1 MSKFKELEFNKN
13 FNTGGTYKDWWKQAL
28 IKKPPPQLA
37 KVTKVRPTNKPEKP
51 LPTSNKNKGDDEF
64 TKYLKRLEENKRK
77 NSVPPI
83 EQSTAPV
90 PIIEQPTSPVP
101 IIEQPTPIIEQS
113 TTPAYQGNLDAFI
126 APTPI
131 IEQST
136 SPVPIIEQPTSP
148 VPIIEQP
155 TPIIEQSIAP
165 TPIIEQ
171 STSPVPIIEQ
181 SIAPTPII
189 EQSTA
194 TTAPIEEFNE
204 LVSKMEI
211 SDFTLGIENIDEIIN
226 NRQLSRY
233 FIDKYF
239 LNNYQKE
246 LEKEKYIIIFELR
259 KIVDLLYYGFEF
271 NKFVTEE
278 DIKNNEDIIIQNAK
292 SSKISFLLDRLQ
304 ELSKNNIEN
313 FKNITP
319 ENYADIKDIS
329 LSDLTDLIDLE
340 KSDSIEVMNRYLKYF
355 GYKIIISKFANG
367 ILGPTDIKSEE
378 TFERIKVIRNIL
390 NMISVSSGTEPNK
403 INKLVST
410 LIENVNLLK
419 NPNK

>member
-136 SPVPIIEQPTSP
+136 SPVPIIEQP
-148 VPIIEQP
+148 
-155 TPIIEQSIAP
+155 
-165 TPIIEQ
+165 
-171 STSPVPIIEQ
+171 TSPVPIIEQ

>member
-1 MSKFKELEFNKN
+1 
-13 FNTGGTYKDWWKQAL
+13 
-28 IKKPPPQLA
+28 
-37 KVTKVRPTNKPEKP
+37 
-51 LPTSNKNKGDDEF
+51 
-64 TKYLKRLEENKRK
+64 
-77 NSVPPI
+77 
-83 EQSTAPV
+83 
-90 PIIEQPTSPVP
+90 
-101 IIEQPTPIIEQS
+101 
-113 TTPAYQGNLDAFI
+113 
-126 APTPI
+126 
-131 IEQST
+131 
-136 SPVPIIEQPTSP
+136 
-148 VPIIEQP
+148 
-155 TPIIEQSIAP
+155 
-165 TPIIEQ
+165 
-171 STSPVPIIEQ
+171 
-181 SIAPTPII
+181 
-189 EQSTA
+189 
-194 TTAPIEEFNE
+194 
-204 LVSKMEI
+204 MEI

>member
-90 PIIEQPTSPVP
+90 PIIEQP
-101 IIEQPTPIIEQS
+101 
-113 TTPAYQGNLDAFI
+113 
-126 APTPI
+126 
-131 IEQST
+131 
-136 SPVPIIEQPTSP
+136 
-148 VPIIEQP
+148 
-155 TPIIEQSIAP
+155 
-165 TPIIEQ
+165 
-171 STSPVPIIEQ
+171 TSPVPIIEQ

>member
-113 TTPAYQGNLDAFI
+113 TTPAYQGNLDAF
-126 APTPI
+126 
-131 IEQST
+131 
-136 SPVPIIEQPTSP
+136 
-148 VPIIEQP
+148 
-155 TPIIEQSIAP
+155 IAP